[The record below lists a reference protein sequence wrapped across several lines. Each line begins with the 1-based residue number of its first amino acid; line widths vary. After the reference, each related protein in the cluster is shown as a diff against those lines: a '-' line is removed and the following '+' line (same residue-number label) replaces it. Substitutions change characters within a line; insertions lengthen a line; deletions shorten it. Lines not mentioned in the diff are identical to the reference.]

1 MARVARSPLS
11 RRRHG
16 GLVAVVAASAIL
28 AGCGGGTGT
37 SAPPQPLATST
48 APPATATTGPV
59 GPSPVATTESGTVI
73 AFNGQLLLD
82 DGRQLRVRCIGSG
95 GPAIILEGGGID
107 PSYDEWP
114 DQLLEELAALATTCA
129 YSRAGGTASTPAER
143 PRTLKSMLSDHQQM
157 VDQLVAMGVI
167 EPPFVLAGHSMGATI
182 ALAAAMSRPETTAAL
197 ISSDGGFPQPS
208 AEAGLAHCIEIGLD
222 PDLCQFYFEND
233 DEAIAIGAD
242 AAALVKPVPDLPVAV
257 IGASDASPDCTPE
270 DECQRNVDLEVAALE
285 EDWKALGPQVT
296 FTRVE
301 GDHDGML
308 YTSRVKIAEIFASV
322 IELAGGRTP

>member
-1 MARVARSPLS
+1 M
-11 RRRHG
+11 
-16 GLVAVVAASAIL
+16 LVA
-28 AGCGGGTGT
+28 CGGETT
-37 SAPPQPLATST
+37 SSVPTEAPAPSG
-48 APPATATTGPV
+48 APPATATTAPA
-59 GPSPVATTESGTVI
+59 GPSPVATTESGTVV
-73 AFNGQLLLD
+73 AFDGQLGLE
-82 DGRQLRVRCIGSG
+82 DGRQLRVRCIGTG

-107 PSYDEWP
+107 PSHDEWP

-143 PRTLKSMLSDHQQM
+143 PRTLESMLSDHQQM
-157 VDQLVAMGVI
+157 VDQLVARGVI

-208 AEAGLAHCIEIGLD
+208 GEAGLAHCIEIGLD
-222 PDLCQFYFEND
+222 PELCQFYFEND
-233 DEAIAIGAD
+233 NEAIAIAAD
-242 AAALVKPVPDLPVAV
+242 AAALVTPVPELPVAV
-257 IGASDASPDCTPE
+257 IGALDASPDCTPE
-270 DECQRNVDLEVAALE
+270 AECQQNVDLEAAALE

-308 YTSRVKIAEIFASV
+308 YTSRVEIAKIFASV